1 MSHNHCSDF
10 IAFLSGHDHKNCT
23 RQLHKIEHCV
33 IESFERTIKSCG
45 QIQEVLLPAQLI
57 HETENKAIF
66 VNSKRWQRI
75 KFCQKIGESPKVR
88 DVEHTSL
95 ISLQEFFVL
104 HSKTYHYVQCLN
116 ILCPILLADEIQCNF
131 LRTGKNKQE
140 LANKQGNAIIQ

>member
-23 RQLHKIEHCV
+23 RQLHKTEHCV

-66 VNSKRWQRI
+66 VVDSDRKVNRNMYPDAVRRDRMRLI
-75 KFCQKIGESPKVR
+75 DPKSGQLEPIHHCCL
-88 DVEHTSL
+88 VE
-95 ISLQEFFVL
+95 
-104 HSKTYHYVQCLN
+104 
-116 ILCPILLADEIQCNF
+116 
-131 LRTGKNKQE
+131 E
-140 LANKQGNAIIQ
+140 L